1 MVCRVCITLS
11 HHLYQQ
17 CILLVANLVMSTR
30 VRFEFTV
37 FCFHHFDFWTH
48 GFKCRSTYI
57 QRRIKFL
64 LLQMSYLSQRTIVI
78 YVPVLLTPFGLQ
90 LERLPQINCSKHKA
104 LTSKIRLKFKSVRP
118 YHLQVSRCV
127 YALQNTRN
135 DTKTTQERSEK
146 PVKVQSMID
155 LLRSYSRSTKR
166 FSIS

>member
-1 MVCRVCITLS
+1 MVRRVCIILS

-37 FCFHHFDFWTH
+37 FCFHHFDFWKH

-57 QRRIKFL
+57 QRRIQFL

-78 YVPVLLTPFGLQ
+78 YVYPIRATTREITSYQLFEILSTNVKNPIKVQKCLVLSF
-90 LERLPQINCSKHKA
+90 
-104 LTSKIRLKFKSVRP
+104 TSKSLCVRTP
-118 YHLQVSRCV
+118 KYEKW
-127 YALQNTRN
+127 YQNNWR
-135 DTKTTQERSEK
+135 KKRKK

-155 LLRSYSRSTKR
+155 LLRSYSRSTKL